1 MKHFFLYLRHL
12 KSRGSLLL
20 SLLMICLNFPLWSA
34 TMASELKEID
44 GLWYYLSVGDYT
56 AKVTWKRST
65 PTSTSH
71 LYYSGAIS
79 IPETFIGPKDMEY
92 TVTAIDQ
99 EAFLSCS
106 GLTSI
111 SLPSTLE
118 TIGESAFKNCTGI
131 SMLVIPNLVD
141 SIGTNAFYGCDK
153 LSAITLPVSLNRLS
167 NSVFENCSL
176 LTSVTIP
183 NQVSSIGNKAFS
195 GCKKLTNVSIPAG
208 VETIG
213 ENAFSGCSS
222 LPTITLSQ
230 TLRSIGSNAFM
241 DCSALSTVAMNEA
254 LQTIGSQAFMN
265 CSQLSSVV
273 VPNSVTSLGISAF
286 KNCINLTSAT
296 IGDGITTINNYSF
309 WNCHSLITLSL
320 GSSVQTI
327 GEMAFDNCRITSIDI
342 PNTISTIG
350 SKAFRN
356 CISLAS
362 VSVGAG
368 LTNIASDAFDY
379 CPALTNLIYK
389 EGTEQILP
397 MYATHITNVTIP
409 STAKT
414 IVQRAFY
421 YCSNLTEVYAPSVE
435 TISTEAFAECT
446 ALANLRI
453 PVVSTIGEKAFYD
466 CSSLTTVTIP
476 RTAQSIGQ
484 DAFARSG
491 LSSLVYEEGC
501 TTGLRTYATG
511 ISSVTIPSTMS
522 RFADRIFE
530 GCTNLESVYISS
542 LEMWNFLFL
551 HLNNTPFPNPHK
563 LYLDGN
569 LLTTLNA
576 DFGCEVSNYAFYQCK
591 GLQIINL
598 TGSMTGIGTNAFAQC
613 SDLKAVAMGSQVAT
627 IGEGA
632 FMNCASLESVH
643 MGRGT
648 INIGNNAFSGCS
660 NLSSVLM
667 GGNEQTIGDGAFDG
681 CSALADIMLSPAITR
696 MGQNCFRGCTSLR
709 QIEIPAGVTE
719 IKTGSFERCKELQSV
734 SFPQGLVSVGA
745 SAFHDC
751 DRVKEIL
758 LHNSVTSLG
767 ANCFD
772 SCDSLRYLY
781 LGTGVANISSK
792 AIANCGRL
800 NGIYCYA
807 VTPPTASNDAF
818 AGSDPEYIPLYVPDE
833 SLSVYTS
840 TSPWNQ
846 FKETISGLSSAPK
859 YVTNIALNPSVITL
873 REGEDANIEAVVTPS
888 DATNSKVTWST
899 SNADVVFVTQRGYVE
914 AYMEGIATIT
924 ASASDKNGARSKC
937 LVIVSNHFQPI
948 SQISL
953 SANDLT
959 MKEGGIAFLQAMVAP
974 VNATYGYVDW
984 SSSDTEVAK
993 VSNVGVVTAFKA
1005 GTTTITCRAADGSGV
1020 QAVCRVTVTE
1030 PVDPTIGDAT
1040 GDGQV
1045 SIKDIT
1051 RVIQYVQEAI
1061 ERGEDIS
1068 LFDMDGD
1075 GEITEADI
1083 PGILNIIMGGGETIK
1098 VLELHPTSMTIGI
1111 GDTCAI
1117 AKVVIPYRLA
1127 ASQILWTSSDPEVAS
1142 VSSTGI
1148 VTGHAIGMATITAAT
1163 TDGSGIVST
1172 CEVSVERILSGST
1185 DGHTW
1190 VDLGLPSGTRWST
1203 VNLGAA
1209 TPDASGDY
1217 YAWGETEPSD
1227 SYSWADYQYCDGS
1240 ATTLNKYCSAASSG
1254 TRDELT
1260 VLEAGDDAANQ
1271 AWGENWRMP
1280 SPEQFAE
1287 LVDPR
1292 YTTMTWTQMNNVT
1305 GMRIASKLNDSFIF
1319 IPAAGY
1325 KTENGSASY
1334 GSGGYYASNEL
1345 YFDDPQ
1351 KNLALQLAS
1360 TGANAENTTFRCCG
1374 QSIRPVISSTVTV
1387 SPTDWRIK
1395 TDSTLTLSAVVNT
1408 PEGSS
1413 NSVQWSSS
1421 DVNIA
1426 TVSSNGVVTP
1436 VGIGNVII
1444 YATSEHGLVGYSK
1457 GFVTNLPEP
1466 TEQEVDLTLED
1477 WTSTNKSHNSYEEHT
1492 YHLPYCVNATISFDW
1507 QVSSEDGDRLIVT
1520 IDGTQVLKKS
1530 GSESGH
1536 FSQELGAGD
1545 HMMIAKY
1552 TKNRYES
1559 SGSDMGKLYNVKLS
1573 GTTVGYGDL
1582 GNLQYLELSY
1592 IEGNGGYFLTD
1603 YYGKSTSSYEMQIN
1617 PTSGSST
1624 CGIMSV
1630 GRYDNG
1636 ASYGMSLSA
1645 YFSSSSN
1652 QFKYYRNT
1660 SSYYSASTFQN
1671 GNDYYI
1677 EFSPTTGLTVN
1688 TNSYTSGSSSWSS
1701 STSSYS
1707 LSVFAKYSSYL
1718 VDSPFKGKMYYFK
1731 VYEGETLVRHY
1742 VGAIRISDGVIG
1754 LYDKVNNEF
1763 LFPKQSCFLPGEA
1776 LNGI

>member
-1 MKHFFLYLRHL
+1 
-12 KSRGSLLL
+12 
-20 SLLMICLNFPLWSA
+20 
-34 TMASELKEID
+34 MASEPREFD
-44 GLWYYLSVGDYT
+44 GLWYYLSVGDHT
-56 AKVTWKRST
+56 AKVTWKRSS
-65 PTSTSH
+65 TSTTTH
-71 LYYSGAIS
+71 QYYSGPIS

-141 SIGTNAFYGCDK
+141 SIGTNAFYGCNK

-183 NQVSSIGNKAFS
+183 NQVSSIGNRAFS
-195 GCKKLTNVSIPAG
+195 GCTKLTNVSIPAG
-208 VETIG
+208 VATIG
-213 ENAFSGCSS
+213 ENAFYGCSS

-230 TLRSIGSNAFM
+230 TLRSIGDNAFM
-241 DCSALSTVAMNEA
+241 GCSALSTVAMNEA

-286 KNCINLTSAT
+286 ENCRNLTSAT
-296 IGDGITTINNYSF
+296 IGDGITTISNRSF
-309 WNCHSLITLSL
+309 YNCSSLITLNL
-320 GSSVQTI
+320 GSSVQNI
-327 GEMAFDNCRITSIDI
+327 GESAFYNCNITSIDI

-350 SKAFRN
+350 TRAFDN
-356 CISLAS
+356 CSSLAS

-368 LTNIASDAFDY
+368 LTNIASDAFY
-379 CPALTNLIYK
+379 GCTALTNLIYK
-389 EGTEQILP
+389 EGTEQILR
-397 MYATHITNVTIP
+397 MYATYITNVTIP

-414 IVQRAFY
+414 IVQQAFY
-421 YCSNLTEVYAPSVE
+421 GCSNLTEVYAPFVE
-435 TISTEAFAECT
+435 TISAEAFAECT

-466 CSSLTTVTIP
+466 CGRLTTVTIP

-484 DAFARSG
+484 DAFARTGISY
-491 LSSLVYEEGC
+491 LIYEEGS
-501 TTGLRTYATG
+501 TMGLRTYATG

-591 GLQIINL
+591 GLQLVNL

-613 SDLKAVAMGSQVAT
+613 SDLRAVAMGSQVAS

-643 MGRGT
+643 LGRGT

-681 CSALADIMLSPAITR
+681 CSALVDIMLSPAITR

-734 SFPQGLVSVGA
+734 SFPQGLVSIGA

-751 DRVKEIL
+751 DRVKEIH

-781 LGTGVANISSK
+781 LGTGVANINSK
-792 AIANCGRL
+792 AIANCGRRL

-818 AGSDPEYIPLYVPDE
+818 AGSDPEYIHLYVPDE

-846 FKETISGLSSAPK
+846 FEESISGLSSAPK
-859 YVTNIALNPSVITL
+859 YVTNIALNPSVVVL
-873 REGEDANIEAVVTPS
+873 REGEHVIVDAVVTPS
-888 DATNSKVTWST
+888 DAYNKNVIWST
-899 SNADVVFVTQRGYVE
+899 SNASVASVIDEEVGYIK
-914 AYMEGIATIT
+914 AKMEGIATIT

-948 SQISL
+948 SQINL
-953 SANDLT
+953 STTDLT

-984 SSSDTEVAK
+984 SSSNTEVAK

-1020 QAVCRVTVTE
+1020 QAVCCVTVTE

-1045 SIKDIT
+1045 SIQDIT

-1117 AKVVIPYRLA
+1117 AKVVVPYRLA

-1142 VSSTGI
+1142 VSSMGI
-1148 VTGHAIGMATITAAT
+1148 VTGHALGMATITAAT

-1185 DGHTW
+1185 DGHAW

-1271 AWGENWRMP
+1271 AWGENWSMP

-1292 YTTMTWTQMNNVT
+1292 YTIMTWTLMNNVL
-1305 GMRIASKLNDSFIF
+1305 GMRITSKQNDSFIF

-1325 KTENGSASY
+1325 KNENGSASY
-1334 GSGGYYASNEL
+1334 SSGGYYASNEL
-1345 YFDDPQ
+1345 YFDNPQ

-1360 TGANAENTTFRCCG
+1360 TGANAENTTFRCYG
-1374 QSIRPVISSTVTV
+1374 QSIRPVIASTVTV

-1457 GFVTNLPEP
+1457 GFITNLPEL
-1466 TEQEVDLTLED
+1466 TEQVVDLTIED
-1477 WTSTNKSHNSYEEHT
+1477 WTSTNKTNGSTDSHT
-1492 YHLPYCVNATISFDW
+1492 YNLPECVNATISFDW
-1507 QVSSEDGDRLIVT
+1507 QVSSESNCDWLIVT
-1520 IDGTQVLKKS
+1520 IDNVEVLKKS
-1530 GSESGH
+1530 GSNSGH
-1536 FSQELGAGD
+1536 FSQALSAGA
-1545 HMMIAKY
+1545 HTMIAKY
-1552 TKNRYES
+1552 TKNLSYS

-1573 GTTVGYGDL
+1573 GTVMDYGDL

-1603 YYGKSTSSYEMQIN
+1603 YVGTATSSYEMQIN
-1617 PTSGSST
+1617 PTSGSGY

-1630 GRYDNG
+1630 GRYKWSDGMTLMANYSDMTFRHDWNG
-1636 ASYGMSLSA
+1636 LDGNKGTLQNGVDYHIKYSASELKINTDLYSNSRDYNG
-1645 YFSSSSN
+1645 YSSSPLAI
-1652 QFKYYRNT
+1652 FRRY
-1660 SSYYSASTFQN
+1660 SSYYGWEDNA
-1671 GNDYYI
+1671 
-1677 EFSPTTGLTVN
+1677 
-1688 TNSYTSGSSSWSS
+1688 
-1701 STSSYS
+1701 
-1707 LSVFAKYSSYL
+1707 
-1718 VDSPFKGKMYYFK
+1718 FKGKMYYFK

-1742 VGAIRISDGVIG
+1742 VGAKRISDGVIG
-1754 LYDKVNNEF
+1754 FYDKVNNVF
-1763 LFPKQSCFLPGEA
+1763 LVPSQTGFIAGEV